1 MNQGNAN
8 VSAPGGT
15 RSNHVNLM
23 LQSTES
29 LSQDNVFDILS
40 DSRRR
45 YILYY
50 LRKTG
55 EPVELG
61 KLAEEL
67 AAWENE
73 IPVGELTKQ
82 QRKRVY
88 VSLYQTHIQKLAEA
102 GIIEYD
108 PDSGLVSLDEQTS
121 QIEPYIMTDQDA
133 NGQQRW
139 QGTYIL
145 LAAVSTVVYAL
156 VALDVS
162 VFGLVSEPAVGSAI
176 LIAFASLV
184 GAHLLHLR
192 REGSNV
198 SFDSLVEDRR

>member
-29 LSQDNVFDILS
+29 LSQDNVFNILS

-73 IPVGELTKQ
+73 IQVGELTKQ

-108 PDSGLVSLDEQTS
+108 PNSGLVSLDEQMS
-121 QIEPYIMTDQDA
+121 QIEPYVMTDQDA

-184 GAHLLHLR
+184 GVHLLHLR

-198 SFDSLVEDRR
+198 SFDSLVEDQR